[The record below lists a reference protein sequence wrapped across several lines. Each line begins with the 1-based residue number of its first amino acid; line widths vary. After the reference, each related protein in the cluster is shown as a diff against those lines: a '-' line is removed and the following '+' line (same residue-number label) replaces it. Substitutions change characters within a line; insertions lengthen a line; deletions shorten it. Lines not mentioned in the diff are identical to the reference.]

1 MGAKD
6 QRVVERSLYA
16 QVGIVARK
24 QGKRRKIEPSEKAGM
39 LQEKETMPEKNI
51 LIADDDQEILD
62 ILKEMIQREGY
73 RVFLASN
80 GKKAVE
86 AIKINPIDLA
96 ILDIKMP
103 VMDGIEALKEIKKID
118 QGIEVLIITGYADL
132 ETLKQT
138 ISDHGA
144 FDYILKP
151 FKRVDILDGI
161 QNALLKRD
169 FASQK
174 KLREKELEERILQ
187 LEKQFHKSTHRLR
200 ESQIKFRDIVE
211 NSNDAIVVVQDG
223 KLKFANTKTV
233 ELTGYPQED
242 LKDMSFL
249 EMVHP
254 EDRDMVAE
262 SYKSEDFPNI
272 FSFRA
277 LRKSGESLWVEINTV
292 RTTWEK
298 RQATLNVIR
307 DISKRK
313 RAEEALRHSSEQLL
327 KEHDQRKTLSKR
339 LIDLLEKDRHQI
351 AMELHDDI
359 GQIMTSLKMDLEMI
373 HPQLRATN
381 TKLESQ
387 IKAAEEKTV
396 QVIRGIKDI
405 SRGLKPGILDT
416 LGLVPSLRE
425 LFNEIQRQSN
435 IVIKCFSRSISKRFD
450 PEKEL
455 AIYRIAQ
462 EALTNIIKYAQA
474 KNVFVNLVEKDGV
487 LTFGIEDDGV
497 GFDYDKAMQASGKKG
512 ALGLLIMRER
522 ATQFNGEFSIESKI
536 GKGTHLLVEIPL

>member
-1 MGAKD
+1 MPRAVKK
-6 QRVVERSLYA
+6 A
-16 QVGIVARK
+16 IARY
-24 QGKRRKIEPSEKAGM
+24 ISHSNNGM

-80 GKKAVE
+80 GKEAVE

-118 QGIEVLIITGYADL
+118 QGIEVLIMTGYADL
-132 ETLKQT
+132 ETLKQAV
-138 ISDHGA
+138 SYHGA

-151 FKRVDILDGI
+151 FKRADILNGI

-187 LEKQFHKSTHRLR
+187 LEKQFHESTHRLR
-200 ESQIKFRDIVE
+200 ESQIKYRDIVE
-211 NSNDAIVVVQDG
+211 KSNDAIVVVQDG

-307 DISKRK
+307 DISERK
-313 RAEEALRHSSEQLL
+313 KAEEALRHSSEQLL

-387 IKAAEEKTV
+387 IRAAEEKTV

-405 SRGLKPGILDT
+405 SRGLKPGILGT

-435 IVIKCFSRSISKRFD
+435 IVIKYFSRNIPKRFD

-487 LTFGIEDDGV
+487 LTLGIEDDGV
-497 GFDYDKAMQASGKKG
+497 GFDQDKVATFSIKRG

-536 GKGTHLLVEIPL
+536 GKGTHLLVEIPF